1 MTLPPVR
8 NRCKTPTLAYRPRAF
23 VAYRQ
28 QSEIE
33 RCRRSGGI
41 TRKHKGTLDRA
52 ACWRTRHQSGVMRTR
67 GASSTHCGS
76 PMTARK
82 VSGEFA
88 RASLMECRNSTTKLR
103 ISSDYPPIA
112 PYHTSK
118 DAQGGLVTST
128 LRSNVS
134 NSPILL
140 RAMRSNAAIQ
150 MRAILGASFTTTKR
164 GGRAAYRAD
173 RRELRLRPRTWWKLR
188 GARAMRSASSRAA

>member
-1 MTLPPVR
+1 
-8 NRCKTPTLAYRPRAF
+8 
-23 VAYRQ
+23 
-28 QSEIE
+28 
-33 RCRRSGGI
+33 
-41 TRKHKGTLDRA
+41 
-52 ACWRTRHQSGVMRTR
+52 MRTR

-76 PMTARK
+76 PTTARK

-103 ISSDYPPIA
+103 ISSDDPPMA

-173 RRELRLRPRTWWKLR
+173 RRELRSRARRKGQNTCDRRYREITWDTAPAKPSCLNTIARSDARTRVMFLWCNAYNRETVRAGAAAGSRPNSRQSDR
-188 GARAMRSASSRAA
+188 GARLG